1 MKNPN
6 RWLAIVLPLLVAGCR
21 TDVPPGLMESTEALK
36 KTTGAWV
43 VVQTDVVS
51 LQGELLA
58 VEPDTLFLIRND
70 TLCAMGKTSVRK
82 ATAFLQKYP
91 MSGNSIAGWT
101 LGGILLSATNGL
113 YAIFVAPAWLIVGLA
128 TAGVTA
134 SQADKGDCQY
144 PGQTWE
150 KLRTYARFP
159 QGLPLGISR
168 DQLQGGRSGVADKP
182 GWL

>member
-6 RWLAIVLPLLVAGCR
+6 RWLAIVLPLLGAGCR

-70 TLCAMGKTSVRK
+70 TLQHDKGYLLPDEFHTPVLS
-82 ATAFLQKYP
+82 TPQ
-91 MSGNSIAGWT
+91 
-101 LGGILLSATNGL
+101 LG
-113 YAIFVAPAWLIVGLA
+113 VIVGH
-128 TAGVTA
+128 
-134 SQADKGDCQY
+134 
-144 PGQTWE
+144 
-150 KLRTYARFP
+150 RF
-159 QGLPLGISR
+159 
-168 DQLQGGRSGVADKP
+168 
-182 GWL
+182 